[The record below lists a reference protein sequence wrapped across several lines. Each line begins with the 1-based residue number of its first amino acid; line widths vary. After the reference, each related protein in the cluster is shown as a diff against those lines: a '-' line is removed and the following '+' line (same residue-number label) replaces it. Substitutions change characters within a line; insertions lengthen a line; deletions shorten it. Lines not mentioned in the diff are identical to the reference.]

1 MLEISKDISNIEVMS
16 ILANQAEAMSLFS
29 KQRDMIMLNE
39 EQLDKICNMITM
51 ISVFEEILKICTI

>member
-1 MLEISKDISNIEVMS
+1 MEVMS